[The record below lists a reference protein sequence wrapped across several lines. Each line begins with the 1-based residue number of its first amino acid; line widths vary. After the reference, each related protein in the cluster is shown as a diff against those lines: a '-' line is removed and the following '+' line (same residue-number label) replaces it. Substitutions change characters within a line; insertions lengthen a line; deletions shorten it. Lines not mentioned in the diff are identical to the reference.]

1 MSVLEGLLRERI
13 NHEGPIPLDIFQNI
27 VLYHPREGYYA
38 TQTVL
43 GSGGDFI
50 TAPEISQLFGEMVGI
65 YVWDSLR
72 QMGFPKPFHLLE
84 LGPGRGVLMADV
96 LRTLGKFQQDIFK
109 NFPLGF
115 LEISPSLRAQQASA
129 VASFPLQPA
138 WAETLEAAIGQG
150 EGPLVVLANEF
161 FDALPVKHY
170 EFRGGRWWERGVA
183 WDSTIQRFVIEHLPF
198 SNEEKLEIRGEA
210 FEGAVLEVS
219 PARDALFQK
228 VLQALAERGG
238 MVWMADYGYTQP
250 QFGETLQGIYRGV
263 PSPIF
268 EQIGKTDLSAHVN
281 FASLQKLTRASGLT
295 AFGPIPQG
303 AFLENLGIRVRL
315 EQLKTGKTSAVRAAL
330 EAGCERLINPL
341 QMGRLFQVYGV
352 SSYLNMR
359 PPGFFHVT

>member
-1 MSVLEGLLRERI
+1 MSVLEELLRDRMC
-13 NHEGPIPLDIFQNI
+13 HEGPLPLDVFQDI
-27 VLYHPREGYYA
+27 VLYHPQEGYYA
-38 TQTVL
+38 TQAVL

-84 LGPGRGVLMADV
+84 LGPGRGGLMADV
-96 LRTLGKFQQDIFK
+96 LRTLGKFQQDVFK
-109 NFPLGF
+109 NFSLSF
-115 LEISPSLRAQQASA
+115 LEISLLLRAQQASA
-129 VASFPLQPA
+129 MASFPLQPM

-170 EFRGGRWWERGVA
+170 EFRGGRWWERGVT
-183 WDSTIQRFVIEHLPF
+183 WDPNAQRFVMACLPF
-198 SNEEKLEIRGEA
+198 SDEENLEIPEEP
-210 FEGAVLEVS
+210 FEGAVLEIS

-228 VLQALAERGG
+228 LLQALATRGG
-238 MVWMADYGYTQP
+238 MMWMADYGYTQP

-330 EAGCERLINPL
+330 EAGCERLINSL
-341 QMGRLFQVYGV
+341 QMGTLFQVYGV
-352 SSYLNMR
+352 SNDTNMR
-359 PPGFFHVT
+359 PPGFFHET